1 MYQVLVLLDS
11 VALKWRLANIADH
24 TRLDKCSARLRVET
38 SPNVFVT
45 LRSSEC
51 Y

>member
-24 TRLDKCSARLRVET
+24 TRLDKCSARAK
-38 SPNVFVT
+38 S
-45 LRSSEC
+45 
-51 Y
+51 